1 MNQAVNNT
9 SYKPVDRS
17 LKPYK
22 VYEFTNN
29 MVVIKG
35 YLTPDYWVKEV
46 GSDDIYYHTMA
57 ANENVSNTWYW
68 RPVK

>member
-1 MNQAVNNT
+1 M
-9 SYKPVDRS
+9 
-17 LKPYK
+17 
-22 VYEFTNN
+22 
-29 MVVIKG
+29 IKG